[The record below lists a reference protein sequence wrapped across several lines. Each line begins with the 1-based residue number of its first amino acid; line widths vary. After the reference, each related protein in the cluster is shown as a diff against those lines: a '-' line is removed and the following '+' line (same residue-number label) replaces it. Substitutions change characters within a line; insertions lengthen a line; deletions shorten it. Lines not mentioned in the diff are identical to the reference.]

1 LEQSIPKTK
10 HLKRNV
16 SPKKES
22 SVALNT
28 EQDDDCMILNCY
40 KIQKLN
46 KDEIMKRK
54 KVLDDT
60 IVSRLAI
67 EKNVLPNNSQLSDET
82 LDQFL
87 RIVRET
93 SCFETQ
99 SIQYLQHPQLIT
111 ASNSDKSLQIIG
123 GNCTNHWRCIYYDG
137 SKLHVYD
144 SIPGCTYKTLVKEEK
159 NYIHKR
165 FPQLNVSDIIFEKV
179 YRQQDSTSCGIY
191 AIAFATTIALG
202 ENPCDEKY
210 SNDVQRMRNHLMSII
225 NRKELL
231 ELFSK
236 AISIFI
242 MLLKN
247 KIIILISNT
256 NSIYMV

>member
-1 LEQSIPKTK
+1 
-10 HLKRNV
+10 
-16 SPKKES
+16 
-22 SVALNT
+22 
-28 EQDDDCMILNCY
+28 
-40 KIQKLN
+40 
-46 KDEIMKRK
+46 MKRK

-60 IVSRLAI
+60 IVSRLDI
-67 EKNVLPNNSQLSDET
+67 EKNVLPKNSQLSDET

-99 SIQYLQHPQLIT
+99 SVQYLQHPQLIT

-144 SIPGCTYKTLVKEEK
+144 SIPGCTYKALVKEEK

-179 YRQQDSTSCGIY
+179 HRQPDSTSCGIY
-191 AIAFATTIALG
+191 AIAFATTITLG
-202 ENPCDEKY
+202 EKY
-210 SNDVQRMRNHLMSII
+210 LNDVQRMRNHLMSII

-231 ELFSK
+231 PFPRQ
-236 AISIFI
+236 
-242 MLLKN
+242 
-247 KIIILISNT
+247 
-256 NSIYMV
+256 